1 MENGES
7 LDDLL
12 PEAFAAVREASKRST
27 GKRHFDVQVM
37 GAAAL
42 HQGNIAE
49 MKTGE
54 GKTLVA
60 TMPAYLNSLAG
71 RGVHLVTV
79 NDYLAKRDSE
89 WMGPIY
95 RALGVQVGLIQSAM
109 TPAERRPAYGAPITY
124 GTNNEFGFDYLR
136 DNMAMRIEDCV
147 QRGYQYAI
155 VDEVDSILIDEARTP
170 LIISGMVADSAKW
183 YQTFARIAPRLKR
196 DEDYEVEESKYQVAV
211 TESGVAKVEE
221 MLGIEN
227 LYEHVNTP
235 LVHHLQNALRAK
247 ELYKRDVAYV
257 VVDGEVKI
265 VDEFTGRVLEGRRYS
280 EGLHQAIE
288 AKEGVR
294 IKEENQTL
302 ATITIQNYFKMYE
315 KFSGMTG
322 TAKTQQTEFEA
333 TYEIGVVE
341 IPTNRDMIRADDQD
355 QIFKNE
361 EAKWNALVEDIV
373 ERNEDGQPILVGTVS
388 IEKSERLSGK
398 LNRRGVQHHVLN
410 AKNHEKEAM
419 IVAQAGRKGA
429 VVVATNMAGRGV
441 DILLGGNPEYLARQE
456 MAARDFDNDR
466 YLLFEMDEEERAGYE
481 ADYEPILQKFQAQ
494 TDAEHDEVVELGGLY
509 VLGTERHESRR
520 IDNQLRGRSGRQGDP
535 GESMFYLSLEDDLMR
550 MFASDRVASIMERLK
565 WPDEEAITAKMVTRA
580 VENAQKQI
588 EELNY
593 ERRKNVLKYDDVMN
607 HQREVIYGER
617 RRILE
622 GYDFGDQAREMA
634 EQVVADTVQQYATA
648 EVFAEEWDV
657 DALLVALAEVYPV
670 TITKDDL
677 ADVHDPHELEAM
689 FVEEALAAYDAK
701 ETALTS
707 PVMRDLERVVLLNIT
722 DTKWREHLYEMD
734 YLQEGIHLRSYAQK
748 DPLTEYQ
755 REAFDMFSEL
765 TESIREDFVRY
776 IYRVEFVRPE
786 AQQAQAAAGLG
797 QPRGGRERRR
807 RDGRSAGRQPAAGDQ
822 RQGAPQRPVP
832 VRLGEEVQE
841 VPRRGGVGTRDMR
854 DPARRLFFAS
864 FAMLF
869 IELALIRWIAA
880 YVVYVAYFTNFVLL
894 ASFLGIGVGFL
905 RADAT
910 RDRTRWVP
918 VAVAGLA
925 GAVFGLAVEGGRS
938 AEGRRFIGL
947 FGAPALPD
955 WILLPLVFLGVVVA
969 MALVAEAVGRLFSAV
984 RAPPG
989 VSDRHPG
996 QRRRDRRPSP
1006 SCRSSERNRGSGAW
1020 RSPCSC

>member
-1 MENGES
+1 
-7 LDDLL
+7 
-12 PEAFAAVREASKRST
+12 
-27 GKRHFDVQVM
+27 M

-60 TMPAYLNSLAG
+60 TMPAYLNSLTG

-109 TPAERRPAYGAPITY
+109 SPAERRPAYGAPITY

-147 QRGYQYAI
+147 QHGYQYAI

-235 LVHHLQNALRAK
+235 LVHHMQNALRAK

-315 KFSGMTG
+315 KLSGMTG

-333 TYEIGVVE
+333 TYEIGVIE
-341 IPTNRDMIRADDQD
+341 IPTNRDMIRADGQD

-361 EAKWNALVEDIV
+361 EAKWNALLEDIV

-388 IEKSERLSGK
+388 IETSELLSGK

-456 MAARDFDNDR
+456 MAARDWDNDR
-466 YLLFEMDEEERAGYE
+466 YLLFEMDDEERAGYE

-535 GESMFYLSLEDDLMR
+535 GESTFYLSLEDDLMR
-550 MFASDRVASIMERLK
+550 LFASDRVASIMERLK

-634 EQVVADTVQQYATA
+634 EQVVANTVQQYASTD
-648 EVFAEEWDV
+648 VFAEDWDV
-657 DALLVALAEVYPV
+657 DALLGRARRGLSRSRSRRMTWP
-670 TITKDDL
+670 TSH
-677 ADVHDPHELEAM
+677 DVHELEAM

-701 ETALTS
+701 ETAMSAAGHARPRARGPAEHHRHEVARASLRDGLPAGGHPP
-707 PVMRDLERVVLLNIT
+707 PVVRAEGSADRVPARGLRHVLRADGVDPRGL
-722 DTKWREHLYEMD
+722 RPLHLP
-734 YLQEGIHLRSYAQK
+734 GG
-748 DPLTEYQ
+748 
-755 REAFDMFSEL
+755 
-765 TESIREDFVRY
+765 
-776 IYRVEFVRPE
+776 VRP
-786 AQQAQAAAGLG
+786 ARGAAGQAAAGLG

-807 RDGRSAGRQPAAGDQ
+807 RDGGSPGRQPAAGDQ

-841 VPRRGGVGTRDMR
+841 VPRRRRVGTRDMR
-854 DPARRLFFAS
+854 EIPRGGSSSPASR
-864 FAMLF
+864 
-869 IELALIRWIAA
+869 
-880 YVVYVAYFTNFVLL
+880 
-894 ASFLGIGVGFL
+894 
-905 RADAT
+905 
-910 RDRTRWVP
+910 
-918 VAVAGLA
+918 
-925 GAVFGLAVEGGRS
+925 
-938 AEGRRFIGL
+938 
-947 FGAPALPD
+947 
-955 WILLPLVFLGVVVA
+955 
-969 MALVAEAVGRLFSAV
+969 
-984 RAPPG
+984 
-989 VSDRHPG
+989 
-996 QRRRDRRPSP
+996 
-1006 SCRSSERNRGSGAW
+1006 CCSSNW
-1020 RSPCSC
+1020 R